1 MSKGKSSLSY
11 AIKYIKVR
19 FRSGKYR
26 SYDKK
31 TIDVILQELQ
41 KLEER
46 WSEDNEAEFNRM
58 IEEYMTPSDRDIQYK
73 NHTYKQARIKGTKY

>member
-1 MSKGKSSLSY
+1 MQRSSLSK

-19 FRSGKYR
+19 FKSGKYKA
-26 SYDKK
+26 YDKK